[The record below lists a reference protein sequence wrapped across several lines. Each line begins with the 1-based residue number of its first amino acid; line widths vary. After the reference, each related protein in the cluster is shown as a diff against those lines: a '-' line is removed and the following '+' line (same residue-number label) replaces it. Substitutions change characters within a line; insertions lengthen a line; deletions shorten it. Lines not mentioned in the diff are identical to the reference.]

1 MLDCITTTL
10 TEQETGSRRLCPTGQ
25 ATPRQPRRR
34 PLATQP
40 AGVHGPRPRDA
51 TWKDSSKPL
60 DHSRTMQM
68 PSIVKKFLMFGVQM
82 NFPASAALSI
92 RSPRTQFN
100 GAASHWETKGR
111 HPCLGPPLPSGSR
124 TAIYNQVLVDLRR
137 PPPSPIPPVALL
149 GPQALPKEGGAQH
162 HAGRAIVSLHPKQP
176 PYLPSNSNSNSRG
189 KESRGQPA

>member
-1 MLDCITTTL
+1 MNSLQSL
-10 TEQETGSRRLCPTGQ
+10 LSP
-25 ATPRQPRRR
+25 ATPLDANPQRPNQPEFVALALETPPGRTPANHWTTPGPCRCR
-34 PLATQP
+34 PSATQP
-40 AGVHGPRPRDA
+40 EVRYSRD
-51 TWKDSSKPL
+51 
-60 DHSRTMQM
+60 
-68 PSIVKKFLMFGVQM
+68 VKKFLTFGVQM

-92 RSPRTQFN
+92 HSPRTQSN

-111 HPCLGPPLPSGSR
+111 HPCLGPPLPAGSR
-124 TAIYNQVLVDLRR
+124 TAFYNQVLVDLRR